1 VIRSVELEDFMS
13 YEHALVPLQP
23 GLNVIV
29 GPNGAGKST
38 ILHAIAL
45 VLGQS
50 HTERARRLVDLIR
63 WGKDEARI
71 TLTMDNLAP
80 DGKKLFPEVR
90 GDSVTVSR
98 VLRRSGDYHYYLDEK
113 PVAKHD
119 ISDAM
124 RRVGINPDNL
134 LIVMHQLM
142 VVRFAAV
149 SPQEKLRMFEE
160 ALGFQNYRGE
170 VLDALGRL
178 RKASDEERTL
188 RQLLESSRETF
199 AYWEK
204 EYQRWQ
210 SKQELEQRLARL
222 EAEQTCAHFARKEAS
237 LAKLRERIAKARA
250 EVEAIESQL
259 EQVDEARTKAEK
271 ELLQVQARLKALRE
285 AVLKGSRDEERL
297 QADVRWAERVAPQ
310 APSISSELNQVAG
323 EATAKLKEVKGK
335 LKQTLADLAEAEDLA
350 DDARE
355 RGIEARV
362 DGEVLRFKRKLL
374 SEDAERLEGDAKEEQ
389 HDLDGL
395 TTEALK
401 AGPRVQPRKP
411 GEVAAE
417 LTQVREA
424 LKPLAHLS
432 EEVVKVYEQHQRSFE
447 GVQER
452 AAELAKNKE
461 ALRSDLDVRIAKW
474 REVLDRELAAISQD
488 YQGLLNEAAARGHAR
503 LIQSADIERAGLE
516 ILAGFKGQE
525 PIALETF
532 AQSGGERSVA
542 LMAFLLA
549 LQQRIASPF
558 RAVDEFD
565 VHMDPR
571 NRELITG
578 MIVRSAQNL
587 QAEGVQYIA
596 ITPAPVG
603 APEGVSVIVV
613 QNAGAGSK
621 VGRLAPA

>member
-1 VIRSVELEDFMS
+1 MS
-13 YEHALVPLQP
+13 YEHAFVPFQP

-71 TLTMDNLAP
+71 SVTMDNVGP
-80 DGKKLFPEVR
+80 DGKKLFPDVR
-90 GDSVTVSR
+90 GDTVVVSR
-98 VLRRSGDYHYYLDEK
+98 VLRRSGDYHHYLNDQQ
-113 PVAKHD
+113 VAKQD
-119 ISDAM
+119 VTEAM

-149 SPQEKLRMFEE
+149 SPQEKLRMLEE
-160 ALGFQNYRGE
+160 ALGFQSYRGE
-170 VLDALGRL
+170 VLDALSRL
-178 RKASDEERTL
+178 RKASEEERTL
-188 RQLLESSRETF
+188 RQLLDSSRETF

-204 EYQRWQ
+204 EYQRWLQ
-210 SKQELEQRLARL
+210 KAELEAKVRSL
-222 EAEQTCAHFARKEAS
+222 EAEQTWAGVARREAS

-250 EVEAIESQL
+250 DVQAIEGQLETVEA
-259 EQVDEARTKAEK
+259 ARTRAERGLA
-271 ELLQVQARLKALRE
+271 EGLARLKGLRQQH
-285 AVLKGSRDEERL
+285 LKLSRDEERL
-297 QADVRWAERVAPQ
+297 AADLAWAERIGPKAPDL
-310 APSISSELNQVAG
+310 ATDLHAIAG
-323 EATAKLKEVKGK
+323 AATAKLADVRA
-335 LKQTLADLAEAEDLA
+335 LLAERGVALEQAEAEV
-350 DDARE
+350 DDHRE
-355 RGIEARV
+355 RTVEARV
-362 DGEVLRFKRKLL
+362 DGEVMRFKRTMLL
-374 SEDAERLEGDAKEEQ
+374 EEAERLDAEAKADQEE
-389 HDLDGL
+389 LEAL
-395 TTEALK
+395 VAEALK
-401 AGPRVQPRKP
+401 AGPRVTPRKA
-411 GEVAAE
+411 GEITAE
-417 LTQVREA
+417 LAQAREA

-447 GVQER
+447 GVQGR

-461 ALRSDLDVRIAKW
+461 ALRADLDLRVVKW
-474 REVLDRELAAISQD
+474 REVLDAELASISRD
-488 YQGLLNEAAARGHAR
+488 YQALLHEASATGYAR
-503 LIQSADIERAGLE
+503 LIHSGDIERAGLE

-525 PIALETF
+525 AIALETF

-578 MIVRSAQNL
+578 MIVRSAQAL
-587 QAEGVQYIA
+587 QTKGVQYMA

-603 APEGVSVIVV
+603 APQGVEVIVV
-613 QNAGAGSK
+613 QNAGAGSR
-621 VGRLAPA
+621 VGRLASA